1 MWNWLV
7 QENLPDILG
16 KELLGKEKTNWGR
29 SFFFLINSDSG
40 YKERSKKDPYT
51 YKYLTY
57 DIWHS
62 TYVHMSSVLK
72 VQIVQSMIFQ
82 KTCIPSHLGL
92 FYVQSHSTESIFHM
106 TFKYKHQKPLC
117 SFSSYLY
124 LDLKELS
131 RHKIGIRYM
140 SDEFIILILYPVCQ
154 YYIQF
159 FFLKNDVQVHILSEK
174 FKNLFWPQI
183 LSIT

>member
-1 MWNWLV
+1 
-7 QENLPDILG
+7 
-16 KELLGKEKTNWGR
+16 
-29 SFFFLINSDSG
+29 
-40 YKERSKKDPYT
+40 
-51 YKYLTY
+51 
-57 DIWHS
+57 
-62 TYVHMSSVLK
+62 
-72 VQIVQSMIFQ
+72 MIFQ

-140 SDEFIILILYPVCQ
+140 SGWILLFW
-154 YYIQF
+154 YYIQYANIIFNF

-183 LSIT
+183 LSITNNRYPLLVLSSECIFSSQSVFIKNQLYVQERIWPFILKW